1 MPPNIWSTPFTSGN
15 VFTSPLAHP
24 SSSYTRIPTP
34 WNHPDAGRIPEGTP
48 YGAAPP
54 EDGDGGKGEI
64 PKPRFLRSSSTGNS
78 FHSMKGKNFKI
89 CGVDQQRLLIPEPHF
104 DKFPTPQT
112 SSCWKIRFTATTVQC
127 LTTFHTPKMVN
138 EHIFNYRELHVHT
151 LRVNLPAAVSTQ
163 ARGQTEPQL
172 PQTIRRLSQS

>member
-1 MPPNIWSTPFTSGN
+1 MHSGQLSHVPSKSALCFSQDERGDLLGRAKIVPPNIWSTPFTSGN

-34 WNHPDAGRIPEGTP
+34 WNHPDAGRIPEGTRMEQL
-48 YGAAPP
+48 PP

-112 SSCWKIRFTATTVQC
+112 SSCWKIRFTATRC
-127 LTTFHTPKMVN
+127 NAYHFPHTKN
-138 EHIFNYRELHVHT
+138 
-151 LRVNLPAAVSTQ
+151 
-163 ARGQTEPQL
+163 GQRAHLQL
-172 PQTIRRLSQS
+172 S